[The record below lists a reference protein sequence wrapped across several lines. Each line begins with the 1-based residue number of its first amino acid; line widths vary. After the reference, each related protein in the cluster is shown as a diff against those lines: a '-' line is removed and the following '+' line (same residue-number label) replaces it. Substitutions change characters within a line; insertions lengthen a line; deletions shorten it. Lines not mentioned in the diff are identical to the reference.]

1 MINEFLDDTVSSE
14 NVITSLGA
22 VETIFITT
30 AKRCLKIKTTKKM
43 TTKNIFQQKKWFGKE
58 CRLTRHELRKLANKK
73 HRDLLNITLREDYLT
88 VLRQYKDLLNAR
100 KMNLI
105 LDF

>member
-1 MINEFLDDTVSSE
+1 MLQNNLLIWENKSPQKVRAILQTEHIQSMINEFLDDTASSE

-43 TTKNIFQQKKWFGKE
+43 TTKNIFQ
-58 CRLTRHELRKLANKK
+58 RKNGSVKNVVS
-73 HRDLLNITLREDYLT
+73 RGTNYE
-88 VLRQYKDLLNAR
+88 N
-100 KMNLI
+100 
-105 LDF
+105 